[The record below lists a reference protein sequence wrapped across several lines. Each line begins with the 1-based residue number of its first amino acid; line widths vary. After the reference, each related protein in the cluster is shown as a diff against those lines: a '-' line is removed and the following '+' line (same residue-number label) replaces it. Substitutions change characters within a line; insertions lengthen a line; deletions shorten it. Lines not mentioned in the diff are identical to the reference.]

1 MTELNLIQ
9 HHPAEG
15 PGAIADWA
23 ASRGVTLNVFRA
35 DLGQLPPVSAA
46 PAILLGGPYESNAGP
61 AWLEAERQWLAG
73 SLDQGAAV
81 FAICLGAQLLALS
94 LGGNVRRMDRT
105 ETGWT
110 SVNFIDG
117 QRLKVMEW
125 HEDAIDLP
133 PNAQLLASSEQ
144 CEQQMYRVGP
154 TRVGLQFH
162 PEWNAQSVAVLNQHF
177 ADESP
182 LPRDPQDSAAH
193 AAVFDWLQVTL
204 DGWWASAFCGE
215 GASSRSAA
223 KQS

>member
-1 MTELNLIQ
+1 MQPLNLIQ

-15 PGAIADWA
+15 PGAIAVWA

-46 PAILLGGPYESNAGP
+46 PAIVLGGPYESNAGP
-61 AWLEAERQWLAG
+61 VWLEAERQWLAG
-73 SLDQGAAV
+73 SLKLGAPV

-94 LGGNVRRMDRT
+94 LGGNVRRMAQT

-110 SVNFIDG
+110 VVNFNDG
-117 QRLKVMEW
+117 QCLKVLEW

-133 PNAQLLASSEQ
+133 PDAQLLASSAQ

-162 PEWNAQSVAVLNQHF
+162 PEWDAETVTVLNQHF

-182 LPRDPQDSAAH
+182 LPRGEQDSADH
-193 AAVFDWLQVTL
+193 AAVFDWLQATL
-204 DGWWASAFCGE
+204 DEWRAVSAI
-215 GASSRSAA
+215 R
-223 KQS
+223 

>member
-1 MTELNLIQ
+1 MPTLNLIQ

-15 PGAIADWA
+15 PGAIAAWA
-23 ASRGVTLNVFRA
+23 ASRGLTLNVFRA
-35 DLGQLPPVSAA
+35 DLGQLPPVGAA
-46 PAILLGGPYESNAGP
+46 PVILLGGPYESNGGP

-110 SVNFIDG
+110 PVTFVDG
-117 QRLKVMEW
+117 QTLQVLEW

-133 PNAQLLASSEQ
+133 PDAQLLASSDQ
-144 CEQQMYRVGP
+144 CEQQMYSVGP

-162 PEWNAQSVAVLNQHF
+162 PEWTAESVATLNEHF

-182 LPRDPQDSAAH
+182 LPRGQQDSAAY
-193 AAVFDWLQVTL
+193 AAVFEWLQATL
-204 DGWWASAFCGE
+204 DGWWE
-215 GASSRSAA
+215 ASSGTR
-223 KQS
+223 

>member
-1 MTELNLIQ
+1 MPTLNLIQ

-15 PGAIADWA
+15 PGSIADWA
-23 ASRGVTLNVFRA
+23 KCRGLTLNVFRA

-46 PAILLGGPYESNAGP
+46 PVILLGGPYESNAGP

-94 LGGNVRRMDRT
+94 LDGNVRRMDRT

-110 SVNFIDG
+110 SVTFING
-117 QRLKVMEW
+117 QTLQVLEW

-133 PNAQLLASSEQ
+133 PHAQLLASSDQ
-144 CEQQMYRVGP
+144 CEQQMYCVGP

-162 PEWNAQSVAVLNQHF
+162 PEWNAESVATLNAHF
-177 ADESP
+177 SDESP
-182 LPRDPQDSAAH
+182 LPRGQQESAAY
-193 AAVFDWLQVTL
+193 ATVFEWLQATL
-204 DGWWASAFCGE
+204 DGWWEA
-215 GASSRSAA
+215 
-223 KQS
+223 QVTT

>member
-1 MTELNLIQ
+1 MPTLNLIQ

-23 ASRGVTLNVFRA
+23 SSRGLMLKIFRA

-46 PAILLGGPYESNAGP
+46 PVIVLGGPYESNAGP
-61 AWLEAERQWLAG
+61 AWLEVERQWLAG

-94 LGGNVRRMDRT
+94 LGGKVRRMACM
-105 ETGWT
+105 ETGWIT
-110 SVNFIDG
+110 VTFGDG
-117 QRLKVMEW
+117 QRLKVLEW

-133 PNAQLLASSEQ
+133 PQAQLLASSDQ

-162 PEWNAQSVAVLNQHF
+162 PEWNAESVAMLNEHF
-177 ADESP
+177 AGESP
-182 LPRDPQDSAAH
+182 LPRGEQDSAAYT
-193 AAVFDWLQVTL
+193 AIYDWLQATL
-204 DGWWASAFCGE
+204 DGWWAVAL
-215 GASSRSAA
+215 ASHHN
-223 KQS
+223 

>member
-1 MTELNLIQ
+1 MSELNLIQ

-46 PAILLGGPYESNAGP
+46 PAIVLGGPYESNAGP
-61 AWLEAERQWLAG
+61 AWLETERQWLAA
-73 SLDQGAAV
+73 SLEQEAPM
-81 FAICLGAQLLALS
+81 FAICLGAQLLARS
-94 LGGNVRRMDRT
+94 LGGDVRRMARS

-110 SVNFIDG
+110 CVDFSDG
-117 QRLKVMEW
+117 RRLQVLEW

-133 PNAQLLASSEQ
+133 PQAQLLASSEQ

-162 PEWNAQSVAVLNQHF
+162 PEWNAESVAVLNQYF
-177 ADESP
+177 GDESP
-182 LPRDPQDSAAH
+182 LPRGQQDSETH
-193 AAVFDWLQVTL
+193 AAVFDWLQRTL
-204 DGWWASAFCGE
+204 DEWWAA
-215 GASSRSAA
+215 ADSR
-223 KQS
+223 

>member
-1 MTELNLIQ
+1 MPALNLIQ

-15 PGAIADWA
+15 PGAIAEWA
-23 ASRGVTLNVFRA
+23 RSRGITLNVFRA

-46 PAILLGGPYESNAGP
+46 PLILLGGPYESGAGP
-61 AWLEAERQWLAG
+61 AWLKTERQWLAG

-94 LGGNVRRMDRT
+94 LGGNVRRMAHT

-110 SVNFIDG
+110 TVTFADG
-117 QRLKVMEW
+117 QTLKVLEW

-133 PNAQLLASSEQ
+133 PAAQLLASSEV
-144 CEQQMYRVGP
+144 CEQQMYHVGP

-162 PEWNAQSVAVLNQHF
+162 PEWNAESVAILNEHF
-177 ADESP
+177 GEESP
-182 LPRDPQDSAAH
+182 LPREPQDSVAY

-204 DGWWASAFCGE
+204 DEWWTVSCGE
-215 GASSRSAA
+215 GACPRSAA